1 MGDQHRL
8 NQIMKTLLTLLCGGL
23 LIVGQTYAQTSSGNN
38 RSMTK
43 DSANTT
49 SRSVTDNR
57 GTVVDYSRN
66 SILIDDGNGQAPV
79 RFQVGDD
86 VRVIGPDGKTMPTSA
101 IKKNALV
108 RLHFTQSGGH
118 SVVDEIKMEKKM

>member
-1 MGDQHRL
+1 MFRPTESCLATRILAFDFSRPNSGPVEKRSSYKSSATHATAFSASNGWMGDQHRL

-23 LIVGQTYAQTSSGNN
+23 LIVGQTYAQTSSRNN

-66 SILIDDGNGQAPV
+66 SILIDDSNG
-79 RFQVGDD
+79 
-86 VRVIGPDGKTMPTSA
+86 
-101 IKKNALV
+101 
-108 RLHFTQSGGH
+108 
-118 SVVDEIKMEKKM
+118 